1 MIKLMENMPEGTVGL
16 EASGKVT
23 EDDYKTVLIPAVTD
37 ALTTKDVRLLY
48 VLGEDFDAYSAGA
61 MWADTKLWAEHMK
74 GWQKIAV
81 VTTHRWIHDAV
92 KAFSWLMPGEV
103 RIYQPDELDAAKAWL
118 ALPAEM

>member
-1 MIKLMENMPEGTVGL
+1 MIKLIENMPEGTVGL

-23 EDDYKTVLIPAVTD
+23 EDDYKNVLVPAVLD
-37 ALTTKDVRLLY
+37 ALATKDVRLLY

-74 GWQKIAV
+74 GWEKIAV
-81 VTTHRWIHDAV
+81 VTTHRWIHDTV

-103 RIYQPDELDAAKAWL
+103 RTYEPHEIEAAKAWL
-118 ALPAEM
+118 TLPSEA